1 MAWTQ
6 SAQWGD
12 VQVGRV
18 LLRETY
24 DVGSQF
30 NMNTGS
36 ATIQLGGQ
44 ESYPPLSRAE
54 WAARRENIIGLNG
67 ALVPVNFVNATEHD
81 GYYRVVDVGTD
92 VTDWTRAGQPAS
104 VVDAGLF
111 TWTLRLESVGPA
123 NAVDLESRL
132 AAPGRANDFAQAGE
146 RWHAPAGGHIAYTT
160 PDGLPSG
167 SVTRTGED
175 GALVVY
181 RGVPDTAS
189 ARWGCALADYQK
201 GRVRF
206 TVDGY
211 ERVGLSTIA
220 AAASGWQL
228 SNGLVRISPGSG
240 TFLLAQHDGAGWSAG
255 KAWNIN
261 RGGSASASAIGIDGI
276 SVIRNDFEA
285 ITLRAVDS
293 RGPGRNLLDITLRRG
308 SRFIECYLQT
318 DASSTLAAVLS
329 SAEAGTAGTG
339 YVAATANDG
348 DGDRYIVGSARTF
361 TGLTTAG
368 GIQKTGATFLDFY
381 LGVVLGGSGAVAG
394 DQAAHLHD
402 QYIGAGAE
410 MVTGVRR

>member
-1 MAWTQ
+1 MSWT
-6 SAQWGD
+6 SSTDWGD
-12 VQVGRV
+12 VQVGRL

-24 DVGSQF
+24 QVSSQF

-36 ATIQLGGQ
+36 ATISLGGQ
-44 ESYPPLSRAE
+44 ESYPPLTRDE
-54 WAARRENIIGLNG
+54 WAARREDLIGLLG
-67 ALVPVNFVNATEHD
+67 ALVPVTFTNASEHD

-92 VTDWTRAGQPAS
+92 VTDWTRAGQPAGTAQ
-104 VVDAGLF
+104 AGLF
-111 TWTLRLESVGPA
+111 AWTLRLESVGPA

-146 RWHAPAGGHIAYTT
+146 RWHAPAGGHLAYTT

-181 RGVPDTAS
+181 RGVPDTAC
-189 ARWGCALADYQK
+189 ARWACALADYQK

-206 TVDGY
+206 TVGGY
-211 ERVGLSTIA
+211 ERAGIGAQVT
-220 AAASGWQL
+220 AASGWQL
-228 SNGLVRISPGSG
+228 SNGLVRVTPGAG
-240 TFLLAQHDGAGWSAG
+240 TFVLGQHDGSSWSAG

-261 RGGSASASAIGIDGI
+261 RGGSASANAIGIDGI

-285 ITLRAVDS
+285 VTLRAVDS

-308 SRFIECYLQT
+308 SRFIECHLQT
-318 DASSTLAAVLS
+318 DASSTLAAVLGT
-329 SAEAGTAGTG
+329 AEAGTAGTG
-339 YVAATANDG
+339 YVAATGNDP

-381 LGVVLGGSGAVAG
+381 LGAVLAGSGAAAG

-402 QYIGAGAE
+402 QYIGAGSE